1 MGTVYRAKDPA
12 MDRVVALKTI
22 LSVALAGERESEFRE
37 RFFREARAAGALAHP
52 GIVSVFDVGEHEGM
66 PFLVMEFID
75 GKTLVEA
82 IKKNERPTL
91 SRVCELGQK
100 IAEALGYAHQRGV
113 VHRDIKPANIML
125 TSREKHGIVRPK
137 ITDFGVAKMAAA
149 HTTATGQMVG
159 TPAFMP
165 PEQFTGAPIDG
176 RADIF
181 SLGVVLYWMATGE
194 QPFPGESLTSVSYKV
209 VHTDPPPPRKLNP
222 SISSKLESIILKCLE
237 KSPDDRYQT
246 GEELARELGDMG
258 TKIATAA
265 IPNVPQASA
274 TVLDPEATF
283 VETSAPRQKE
293 QTKPQ
298 PLPPKASQKGSNRSL
313 MPAIA
318 AVVAVVA
325 AAGLWFGL
333 RNRTSPPVQEAA
345 GVQEAAP
352 VPQAVPVQEAAP
364 LQQAVPPAGVSQPPV
379 VSTPLPAA
387 ASPPPAASA
396 TPPADASVRM
406 KTPAAVPSV
415 PVPPASKAPAGIKT
429 TGSAGTIDA
438 KAASTGNTAKTSQAP
453 KAAPLAAQP
462 EAVAFDPRTLNPKE
476 NARLK
481 IEADKIP
488 PGLDFTVEMN
498 GKLYFQ
504 GSTEEKKKEYNDL
517 YVPPGVHEF
526 RVSAKSGAVQKISNT
541 VSTEFK
547 AKKRNTMKIE
557 LRMQGRPPESGVPK
571 GLYDET
577 QLVLSLK

>member
-1 MGTVYRAKDPA
+1 
-12 MDRVVALKTI
+12 
-22 LSVALAGERESEFRE
+22 
-37 RFFREARAAGALAHP
+37 
-52 GIVSVFDVGEHEGM
+52 
-66 PFLVMEFID
+66 
-75 GKTLVEA
+75 
-82 IKKNERPTL
+82 
-91 SRVCELGQK
+91 
-100 IAEALGYAHQRGV
+100 
-113 VHRDIKPANIML
+113 
-125 TSREKHGIVRPK
+125 
-137 ITDFGVAKMAAA
+137 
-149 HTTATGQMVG
+149 
-159 TPAFMP
+159 
-165 PEQFTGAPIDG
+165 
-176 RADIF
+176 
-181 SLGVVLYWMATGE
+181 
-194 QPFPGESLTSVSYKV
+194 
-209 VHTDPPPPRKLNP
+209 
-222 SISSKLESIILKCLE
+222 
-237 KSPDDRYQT
+237 
-246 GEELARELGDMG
+246 
-258 TKIATAA
+258 
-265 IPNVPQASA
+265 
-274 TVLDPEATF
+274 
-283 VETSAPRQKE
+283 
-293 QTKPQ
+293 
-298 PLPPKASQKGSNRSL
+298 
-313 MPAIA
+313 MPAVVV
-318 AVVAVVA
+318 VVAVIA

-333 RNRTSPPVQEAA
+333 RNRTAPPVQEAA
-345 GVQEAAP
+345 GVQEAEP
-352 VPQAVPVQEAAP
+352 VQQAVPVQEAAP

-379 VSTPLPAA
+379 VPTPLPAA
-387 ASPPPAASA
+387 SQPPAASMP
-396 TPPADASVRM
+396 PPADAGAR
-406 KTPAAVPSV
+406 KKAPAAVPSV